1 MNIKLCWSAD
11 FETTTDDKDCR
22 VWAWALSNV
31 DKPDNF
37 KYGNCLEGFLD
48 FCANPKH
55 NYTMYFFN
63 LKFDASFILSHI
75 LKAGYREVDSSKD
88 KKSKTFTTLITDRGV
103 YYSIEIYFEVKGKH
117 VNKVRILDAMKLFPG
132 FSVERLASGFGLE
145 IGKLELD
152 YRKKREIGHIL
163 TEHEIEYIRNDVT
176 IVAQALNQAFN
187 KKLNKM
193 TIASN
198 AIRDFRSRCVNFKEL
213 FPELSPDIDAS
224 IRASYKGGFTYLSD
238 KYVGIEQGKGMT
250 LDVNSLYPSVM
261 KFNKMPVGQPKYFEG
276 QYEFDPCYDLYIQ
289 SLECKF
295 DLKPGKIPSIQIKH
309 SLDFIANEYLK
320 SSDGE
325 YVELTLTSVDL
336 KLFFDQYNVDVKQ
349 YLGGFKFQSSAN
361 VFDKYIDYWT
371 EEKISAG
378 KEGRKGSRQLAKLM
392 LNSLY

>member
-1 MNIKLCWSAD
+1 
-11 FETTTDDKDCR
+11 
-22 VWAWALSNV
+22 
-31 DKPDNF
+31 
-37 KYGNCLEGFLD
+37 
-48 FCANPKH
+48 
-55 NYTMYFFN
+55 
-63 LKFDASFILSHI
+63 
-75 LKAGYREVDSSKD
+75 
-88 KKSKTFTTLITDRGV
+88 
-103 YYSIEIYFEVKGKH
+103 
-117 VNKVRILDAMKLFPG
+117 
-132 FSVERLASGFGLE
+132 
-145 IGKLELD
+145 
-152 YRKKREIGHIL
+152 
-163 TEHEIEYIRNDVT
+163 
-176 IVAQALNQAFN
+176 
-187 KKLNKM
+187 M

-213 FPELSPDIDAS
+213 FPELPPEMDAA

-261 KFNKMPVGQPKYFEG
+261 KFNKMPVGLPKPFEG
-276 QYEFDPCYDLYIQ
+276 KYEFDPNYDLYIQ

-309 SLDFIANEYLK
+309 RLDFIDNEYLK

-325 YVELTLTSVDL
+325 YVDLTLTSVDL